1 MENMQNSWVIS
12 DTMNLDAASASE
24 SLGRT
29 STRKKSYKK
38 AKNNVKAAKAGNR
51 KRRGRAK
58 SKELTGLSYLM
69 IAAVLIFVVCIGLL
83 FQQSMI
89 SELNEEVR
97 TMQAEL
103 EDKQAVND
111 SKNGQIMASSSDS
124 DGSIEATARGYGMTT
139 PTASQ
144 YVYETT
150 MENTQRASADTQ
162 SDSWLRSIFK

>member
-69 IAAVLIFVVCIGLL
+69 IAAVLIFV
-83 FQQSMI
+83 
-89 SELNEEVR
+89 
-97 TMQAEL
+97 
-103 EDKQAVND
+103 
-111 SKNGQIMASSSDS
+111 
-124 DGSIEATARGYGMTT
+124 
-139 PTASQ
+139 
-144 YVYETT
+144 
-150 MENTQRASADTQ
+150 
-162 SDSWLRSIFK
+162 

>member
-58 SKELTGLSYLM
+58 SKELTGLLQP
-69 IAAVLIFVVCIGLL
+69 CL
-83 FQQSMI
+83 FLWSA
-89 SELNEEVR
+89 S
-97 TMQAEL
+97 AFC
-103 EDKQAVND
+103 
-111 SKNGQIMASSSDS
+111 SSS
-124 DGSIEATARGYGMTT
+124 
-139 PTASQ
+139 P
-144 YVYETT
+144 
-150 MENTQRASADTQ
+150 
-162 SDSWLRSIFK
+162 